1 MVSQV
6 PQIAV
11 KTEAV
16 VKNFGETAVLRGLDL
31 ELPAGE
37 VTVLLGTNG
46 AGKSTLLRI
55 LAMLTQIDSG
65 SVSIH
70 GSDIAKN
77 GPAIRA
83 MTGSVLHSPMLY
95 ADMSVRENLM
105 FFAEMYRLEN
115 VDDLIVK
122 TTSQVGIE
130 PRLDHRIR
138 TLSHGFQKR
147 VALARALMHDPQLLL
162 LDEPESGLDSQSV
175 SRLEKI
181 IDTRRK
187 LVRINVR
194 CTAMM
199 GSFAVIWEIGRKDLL
214 LEIRNKDVVVAIAG
228 FALLVLVIFTFAID
242 LNQSN
247 AKLVGP
253 GVLWAGIAFA
263 GVTGLNRA
271 FALEVEGNTL
281 EALMLA
287 PMSRDL
293 IYLGKALGNF
303 LFIAVAQIIVIPVFA
318 VLFNLVVF
326 RWEMLVISLLTTIGF
341 SAVGTLFAAMS
352 VRVRA
357 REVML
362 PLLFLPVVIPLLM
375 AAVES
380 TSHIVN
386 GRSWSD
392 ISQWLQ
398 LAVAFDVTF
407 VVVFAFIFQHILED

>member
-1 MVSQV
+1 
-6 PQIAV
+6 
-11 KTEAV
+11 
-16 VKNFGETAVLRGLDL
+16 
-31 ELPAGE
+31 
-37 VTVLLGTNG
+37 
-46 AGKSTLLRI
+46 
-55 LAMLTQIDSG
+55 
-65 SVSIH
+65 
-70 GSDIAKN
+70 
-77 GPAIRA
+77 
-83 MTGSVLHSPMLY
+83 
-95 ADMSVRENLM
+95 
-105 FFAEMYRLEN
+105 
-115 VDDLIVK
+115 
-122 TTSQVGIE
+122 
-130 PRLDHRIR
+130 
-138 TLSHGFQKR
+138 
-147 VALARALMHDPQLLL
+147 
-162 LDEPESGLDSQSV
+162 
-175 SRLEKI
+175 
-181 IDTRRK
+181 
-187 LVRINVR
+187 
-194 CTAMM
+194 MM
-199 GSFAVIWEIGRKDLL
+199 GSLSVIWAIGRKDLL

-242 LNQSN
+242 LNQGN

-271 FALEVEGNTL
+271 FALEGEGSTL

-287 PMSRDL
+287 PISRDL

-362 PLLFLPVVIPLLM
+362 PLMFLPVVTPLLM

-380 TSHIVN
+380 TSHMVH

-392 ISQWLQ
+392 MAQWLQ
-398 LAVAFDVTF
+398 IAVAFDVAF
-407 VVVFAFIFQHILED
+407 VVISAFIFQHILED